1 MGRTLDIATDVTAES
16 ARERVDAWRGTHAG
30 RVAVYAASVAA
41 VAAAYYVAARIGLEL
56 AYLDG
61 AVAAMWPPV
70 GVGLAALAIYGIRL
84 SPGIVI
90 ADLLVADF
98 STPIGTVL
106 AQTVGNTAAVI
117 VAAVLFRRLVGNRF
131 GLERVLDVL
140 ALVACGALAAV
151 ISALFGPTSLWLGG
165 VIERR
170 ELDDVFRTWFLS
182 DMSGALVVTP
192 LLLTW
197 ASRRASGYDRRT
209 VLEAVVLLAILVT
222 LVEVPSQ
229 RDVPYVVFPVLIW
242 AALRFGPRGAA
253 TAVAIAS
260 AIAVWNTAQNAGPFV
275 RDSITHSLLA
285 TQLFIAIG
293 ALTSLILA
301 AVTAERAHAVGA
313 LRGLADEQAALRR
326 VATLVASGAAP
337 DLVFQAVTEE
347 MGRVLGVKSA
357 ATFRYEDGG
366 TTGLIV
372 GRWDNAGIGGFPVG
386 TRMPFEGD
394 TAATTVYRTGK
405 PARIESYD
413 DVPGETAATMRKLG
427 FSASVAAPITV
438 GGRVWG
444 AMIATSSA
452 GEPLPAG
459 IEQRITDFAELAAL
473 AVASADAREQLAA
486 SRARIVA
493 ASDAAR
499 RRFERDLHDGAQQ
512 RLVSVA
518 LSLRLARSAAKS
530 GEAVD
535 HLLES
540 AATELTAGLEE
551 LRELARGL
559 HPAILTERGLSAAL
573 ETLAKRSSVPVELS
587 DEVGDHRFPASVEA
601 AAYYVVSE
609 ALANIAKHANAS
621 TAHVSAALDDGC
633 LVVEVTDDGCG
644 GADATRGTGLLG
656 LRDRVDALG
665 GQLDIESL
673 DRQGTC
679 LRARLPVE

>member
-1 MGRTLDIATDVTAES
+1 MRRTVDIATRMT
-16 ARERVDAWRGTHAG
+16 REPAWERLDAWRATHAG

-70 GVGLAALAIYGIRL
+70 GVGLAVLAIYGIRL
-84 SPGIVI
+84 WPGVVV

-131 GLERVLDVL
+131 GLERVRDVL
-140 ALVACGALAAV
+140 ALVACGALAAG

-165 VIERR
+165 VIERN

-182 DMSGALVVTP
+182 DTSGALVVTP

-197 ASRRASGYDRRT
+197 ASRRLTGYNRRAA
-209 VLEAVVLLAILVT
+209 LEAVALLTLLIV

-242 AALRFGPRGAA
+242 AGLRFGPRGAA
-253 TAVAIAS
+253 AAVAIVS
-260 AIAVWNTAQNAGPFV
+260 ALTVWNTAQNAGPFV

-293 ALTSLILA
+293 ALTALILA
-301 AVTAERAHAVGA
+301 AVTAERTNAVAA
-313 LRGLADEQAALRR
+313 LRALAEEQAALRR

-337 DLVFQAVTEE
+337 DVVFQAVTEE

-366 TTGLIV
+366 ATGLIV
-372 GRWDNAGIGGFPVG
+372 GRWDSAGVGGFPVG

-394 TAATTVYRTGK
+394 TAATTVYRTGEA
-405 PARIESYD
+405 ARIVSYD
-413 DVPGETAATMRKLG
+413 DVPGATAAAMRELG

-438 GGRVWG
+438 GGLVWG

-452 GEPLPAG
+452 AEPLPDG
-459 IEQRITDFAELAAL
+459 IERRIADFAELAAL

-486 SRARIVA
+486 SRARIVE

-499 RRFERDLHDGAQQ
+499 RRFERNLHDGAQQ

-518 LSLRLARSAAKS
+518 LSLRLARSTANDRDAA
-530 GEAVD
+530 D
-535 HLLES
+535 RILES
-540 AATELTAGLEE
+540 ASAELAAALEE

-559 HPAILTERGLSAAL
+559 HPAVLAERGLSAAL
-573 ETLAKRSSVPVELS
+573 EALTKRSPVPVELT
-587 DEVGDHRFPASVEA
+587 DRVRDDRFSESVEA

-609 ALANIAKHANAS
+609 ALANIAKHSKAS
-621 TAHVSAALDDGC
+621 RAEVVAAREDGS

-644 GADATRGTGLLG
+644 GADSRRGTGLVG
-656 LRDRVDALG
+656 LQDRVEALG
-665 GQLDIESL
+665 GRLDVESF
-673 DRQGTC
+673 DGQGTC